1 MSDLLF
7 EDDKRYRRDLNLVL
21 KALKER
27 WEIPDSVKE
36 KALLKAVELVDHH
49 DPRLAVK
56 AIQILASMEA
66 QVQKDQHKYL
76 DLMTAASQEKVTN
89 NTFTQIA
96 VGDLD
101 SVYQLLDRMGSAQ
114 AYPVNGTPITGAAQ
128 SDTVSDVPGCPGC
141 PVQATPAQ
149 VPEITAGLVE
159 PS

>member
-101 SVYQLLDRMGSAQ
+101 SVYQLLDRMGAAQNDTVNSVPGSAQ
-114 AYPVNGTPITGAAQ
+114 ADPVTGTRVTG
-128 SDTVSDVPGCPGC
+128 
-141 PVQATPAQ
+141 
-149 VPEITAGLVE
+149 
-159 PS
+159 PSEELLEG